1 MSTKVNKFLAAAAL
15 SAGVVAGATPISE
28 SLLNDM
34 PVKSLHAAEIDDGTG
49 KVMVF
54 ATVTIAGDDVARAV
68 ADASGNVRLYS
79 DGSAVVAL
87 MKKTNLVPGAALQF
101 VKFNKSGNVGDPIQS
116 LKAKYKKAVVESAQA
131 EAKRVER
138 VNMNT
143 AAAAQ
148 GWDTALGT
156 PENEE
161 YTDLVLRLATVQE
174 WADLLAA
181 QKTTLAAALTA
192 AGIDPLTVV

>member
-34 PVKSLHAAEIDDGTG
+34 PVKALHAAEIDDGTG

>member
-15 SAGVVAGATPISE
+15 SAGVVTAATPISE
-28 SLLNDM
+28 NLLNDM
-34 PVKSLHAAEIDDGTG
+34 PVLSMHAAEVNDGSG
-49 KVMVF
+49 KVVVF
-54 ATVTIAGDDVARAV
+54 AEVNDGVDDVVRPV
-68 ADASGNVRLYS
+68 ADVSGNVRLYS

-87 MKKTNLVPGAALQF
+87 LKKTNLVPGASLQF
-101 VKFNKSGNVGDPIQS
+101 VKFNKSGTVGDPIQS
-116 LKAKYKKAVVESAQA
+116 LKAKYKKAVVEAALA
-131 EAKRVER
+131 EAKKVER

-161 YTDLVLRLATVQE
+161 YLDLVLRLATVTE
-174 WADLLAA
+174 WATALAA

>member
-1 MSTKVNKFLAAAAL
+1 MSTKVNKFLATAAL
-15 SAGVVAGATPISE
+15 SAGVVGGTTPIAE

-34 PVKSLHAAEIDDGTG
+34 PVKSLHAAEVDDGTG
-49 KVMVF
+49 KVIVF
-54 ATVTIAGDDVARAV
+54 ATVDVAGVDVARAV
-68 ADASGNVRLYS
+68 ADASGNVRLYG

-87 MKKTNLVPGAALQF
+87 LKKTNLVPGAALQF
-101 VKFNKSGNVGDPIQS
+101 VKFNKPGAVGDPIQS
-116 LKAKYKKAVVESAQA
+116 LKAKYKKAVAESAQA

-148 GWDTALGT
+148 GWDTAYGS

-161 YTDLVLRLATVQE
+161 YLDLVLRLETVTE
-174 WADLLAA
+174 WADTLSA
-181 QKTTLAAALTA
+181 QKAALASALTA

>member
-34 PVKSLHAAEIDDGTG
+34 PVKALHAAEIDDGTG
-49 KVMVF
+49 KVIVF
-54 ATVTIAGDDVARAV
+54 ATVTIAGDDVSRAV
-68 ADASGNVRLYS
+68 ADAAGNVRLYS

-101 VKFNKSGNVGDPIQS
+101 VKFNKSGSVGDPIQS

-138 VNMNT
+138 VNMNS

-148 GWDTALGT
+148 GWDTAIGT

-161 YTDLVLRLATVQE
+161 YLDLVLRLATVKE